1 MKLEVYPCLDS
12 FVGKFVLP
20 SETYQNGGECDQ
32 ASNASNTSGAT
43 QTVVIL
49 DRSGSMG
56 NEVSRITSRLLPA
69 MFRKLRYKDEDQ
81 IVLITFD
88 SIGSCEEFRV
98 WQLEGLALSARGCT
112 EMSTGLAKLMEY
124 FPKLQPNLPLRIIVI
139 SDGEVSDKASVL
151 SMSDSLSEM
160 FRSEGFAINAQGF
173 RWFTSSCQPDTKALA
188 SILKLNTTD
197 TVILQDVN
205 MHLSDSELI
214 DILVRPYVNDNLDK
228 SQILRT
234 RSKTEIMLQY
244 PWQDV
249 AASEIFVRPGENLFW
264 FSNAPVDGDICLAT
278 TTQKELMAE
287 SINIP
292 VILCDPLTSATYL
305 EVMYKKIHYY
315 IDHLKILKVN
325 ETSAAAADISKIVLY
340 FTSLERD
347 LEKADEAKN
356 VPGAESMKAA
366 RRLDQLQ
373 NLIMKRERSII
384 NKMKEIANDDKI
396 SRLSAQQ
403 TAEYLRKNLTNDNN
417 MKGLAHRIGD
427 DLDFTGTARSEI
439 RAMYEHLDE
448 LSTVDDT
455 NHAIS
460 FLDLETTLSGIR
472 TACELVDR
480 RVISGESLLDSVS
493 CSEILRLLNIV
504 GIACKAPVGTFPDAM
519 TWRVDKMFLGTLCSV
534 SDILVQCE
542 DEGKAGSVLLVPRGF
557 ENEGQEIMNVIPYF
571 EDINIHLFMKKY
583 ASKLLELSAGEGM
596 RRLLGGVSGTFL
608 YTICAGLIQLVSQLK
623 LKSSRSELYLNT
635 LTHVVKTFAIQ
646 SGGYFD
652 HILPYLHDQVE
663 TEKLNLCYFLNNNGM
678 TNMMYPILQILL
690 SAPKYLKATSSIRAT
705 EDNTSMSLNNNDLN
719 QSKKLMPRILRSIYS
734 HEVWQA
740 VKRTFKNQDNAHLLT
755 KAALLD
761 ILGID
766 LMKYKT
772 ILTPL
777 FEKEASKIIFY
788 DKYHINELALDEF
801 IKSFWYLDS
810 MILIPLFLE
819 SAYKNDLQGLQDI
832 PELSDDLVLQSCDIS
847 YDVRT
852 YRFYNIIQALMFNTK
867 ALRINDG
874 NEEEVTII
882 DEKGEVEGYNNA
894 KQTTKGRKISNT
906 IDTVKISEDSKQS
919 IDTNNNTDTDTV
931 PTKVTKNENKN
942 DNENDHNSNNS
953 NNNSNDN
960 NENDNKK
967 AEVVQDYILPRMRII
982 DLKNQI
988 AVDTLIR
995 NFVIKQYSDQ
1005 YQHDLALKGKA
1016 EQKEMKDQLIESIIN
1031 SISHEETVYLY
1042 RNGIVRDTFKFQ
1054 IFNSSSYGFI
1064 DLKKALLDLERT
1076 VPRRLETI
1084 QLLLLGVDD
1093 EGEAVWNDG
1102 RALFSMDITE
1112 YETVFIALNQPE
1124 LWSVIRA
1131 EHRLKNK
1138 FEYNRVRRNRHNH
1151 GGDRPSYY
1159 AMGYATLEHFMG
1171 AVTTNEITIENLIT
1185 YCKEHSSC
1193 CGVKRITKNRYS
1205 LLESV
1210 NTSVSFDDN
1219 SHEEEEESKIEQ
1231 QKQILLLE

>member
-20 SETYQNGGECDQ
+20 SETDQ

-139 SDGEVSDKASVL
+139 SDGEVSDKVSVL

-205 MHLSDSELI
+205 KHLSDSELI

-244 PWQDV
+244 PWQN
-249 AASEIFVRPGENLFW
+249 AAGSEIFVRPGENLFW
-264 FSNAPVDGDICLAT
+264 LSSAPVDGDICLAI
-278 TTQKELMAE
+278 TTQNELMAE

-292 VILCDPLTSATYL
+292 VILCDPLTSANYL

-325 ETSAAAADISKIVLY
+325 ETSAAAADISKILLY

-347 LEKADEAKN
+347 LAKADEAKN
-356 VPGAESMKAA
+356 VPGAESLKAA
-366 RRLDQLQ
+366 RRLDLLQ

-403 TAEYLRKNLTNDNN
+403 TADYLRKDLTNDKN
-417 MKGLAHRIGD
+417 MKGLANRIGD
-427 DLDFTGTARSEI
+427 DLDFTSTARSEI
-439 RAMYEHLDE
+439 RAMHEHLDE
-448 LSTVDDT
+448 LSAVDDT

-460 FLDLETTLSGIR
+460 FLDLGTTLSGIR

-480 RVISGESLLDSVS
+480 KITSGESLLDSVS
-493 CSEILRLLNIV
+493 CSDILRLLNIV

-519 TWRVDKMFLGTLCSV
+519 TWRVDRVFLGTLCSV

-542 DEGKAGSVLLVPRGF
+542 GEAGNVLVIPRGF

-571 EDINIHLFMKKY
+571 EDINIHLFLKKY

-608 YTICAGLIQLVSQLK
+608 YTICAGLIQLVNQLK
-623 LKSSRSELYLNT
+623 LKSSRSELHLNT
-635 LTHVVKTFAIQ
+635 LIHVVKTFAVQ
-646 SGGYFD
+646 SGSYFD
-652 HILPYLHDQVE
+652 HILPYLHDQSE
-663 TEKLNLCYFLNNNGM
+663 TEKLNLCCFLNNNGM
-678 TNMMYPILQILL
+678 TNMIYPILQILL
-690 SAPKYLKATSSIRAT
+690 STPKYLKAINRVI
-705 EDNTSMSLNNNDLN
+705 EDNTSMSLNNIN

-740 VKRTFKNQDNAHLLT
+740 VRRTFKNQDNAHLLT

-766 LMKYKT
+766 LLKYKT
-772 ILTPL
+772 NVAPL
-777 FEKEASKIIFY
+777 FEKEPSKIIFY
-788 DKYHINELALDEF
+788 NKYHINELVLDEF

-819 SAYKNDLQGLQDI
+819 SAYMNDLEGLKKV

-867 ALRINDG
+867 ALRVDDG
-874 NEEEVTII
+874 NEEGVII
-882 DEKGEVEGYNNA
+882 IEEKAAVEGDNSTSNKNN
-894 KQTTKGRKISNT
+894 KGIKKSNT
-906 IDTVKISEDSKQS
+906 IDAVKIIKNSKQS
-919 IDTNNNTDTDTV
+919 NNTDTVTDTDTD
-931 PTKVTKNENKN
+931 PTDVNKNKNKNEN
-942 DNENDHNSNNS
+942 NN
-953 NNNSNDN
+953 N
-960 NENDNKK
+960 NENKRG
-967 AEVVQDYILPRMRII
+967 EVVQDYITPRMRII

-988 AVDTLIR
+988 AVETLIR

-1005 YQHDLALKGKA
+1005 YQHDIALKGKA
-1016 EQKEMKDQLIESIIN
+1016 EQKEMKDQIVERIIN
-1031 SISHEETVYLY
+1031 STSHEETVHLY
-1042 RNGIVRDTFKFQ
+1042 RNGIIRDTFKCQ
-1054 IFNSSSYGFI
+1054 IMNSSSYGFI
-1064 DLKKALLDLERT
+1064 DLKRALLDMERT

-1093 EGEAVWNDG
+1093 KGEAVWNDG
-1102 RALFSMDITE
+1102 RALFCMDLTE
-1112 YETVFIALNQPE
+1112 YETVYIALNQVE
-1124 LWSVIRA
+1124 LWSIIRA
-1131 EHRLKNK
+1131 EHRLKNT
-1138 FEYNRVRRNRHNH
+1138 FEYNRVKRNRHNH

-1159 AMGYATLEHFMG
+1159 AMGYATLEHFIG
-1171 AVTTNEITIENLIT
+1171 AVTTNEITIEDLVT
-1185 YCKEHSSC
+1185 YCKEHSKC

-1205 LLESV
+1205 SLQSV
-1210 NTSVSFDDN
+1210 NTTVSLGNN
-1219 SHEEEEESKIEQ
+1219 SNKEEEGSQIEK
-1231 QKQILLLE
+1231 QKEILLLE

>member
-20 SETYQNGGECDQ
+20 FETDQNEGKCDQ

-124 FPKLQPNLPLRIIVI
+124 FPKLRPNLPLRIIVI

-188 SILKLNTTD
+188 SILKLNTTG

-244 PWQDV
+244 PWQDA

-264 FSNAPVDGDICLAT
+264 LSNAPVDGDICLAT
-278 TTQKELMAE
+278 TTQNELMAE
-287 SINIP
+287 SVNIP

-325 ETSAAAADISKIVLY
+325 ETSAAAADISKILLY

-356 VPGAESMKAA
+356 VPGAESLKAA
-366 RRLDQLQ
+366 RRLDLLQ

-403 TAEYLRKNLTNDNN
+403 TADYLRKDLTNDKN
-417 MKGLAHRIGD
+417 MRGLANRIGD

-439 RAMYEHLDE
+439 RAMHEHLDE
-448 LSTVDDT
+448 LSTVDDN
-455 NHAIS
+455 NHATS

-480 RVISGESLLDSVS
+480 KVTSGESLLDSVS
-493 CSEILRLLNIV
+493 CSDILRLLNIV
-504 GIACKAPVGTFPDAM
+504 GIACRAPVGTFPDAM
-519 TWRVDKMFLGTLCSV
+519 TWRVDRMFLGTSCSV

-542 DEGKAGSVLLVPRGF
+542 GEAGSALFVPRGF

-623 LKSSRSELYLNT
+623 LKSRRSELYLNT
-635 LTHVVKTFAIQ
+635 LIHVVKTFAIQ

-690 SAPKYLKATSSIRAT
+690 STPKYLKAVNRFT
-705 EDNTSMSLNNNDLN
+705 EDSTSMSLNDLN
-719 QSKKLMPRILRSIYS
+719 HSKKLMPRILRSIYS
-734 HEVWQA
+734 YEVWQA

-755 KAALLD
+755 KTALLD

-766 LMKYKT
+766 LVKYKT
-772 ILTPL
+772 TVALL
-777 FEKEASKIIFY
+777 FEKEPSKISFY
-788 DKYHINELALDEF
+788 NKYHINELALDEF

-819 SAYKNDLQGLQDI
+819 PAYKNDLEGLQSV

-867 ALRINDG
+867 ALRVDDG
-874 NEEEVTII
+874 NEEEVIII
-882 DEKGEVEGYNNA
+882 DEKGEVEGNNNA
-894 KQTTKGRKISNT
+894 KQPKKESKKSNT
-906 IDTVKISEDSKQS
+906 FNTVKINENKKQS
-919 IDTNNNTDTDTV
+919 IDTDTD
-931 PTKVTKNENKN
+931 PTELNKNKNKNENE
-942 DNENDHNSNNS
+942 NE
-953 NNNSNDN
+953 
-960 NENDNKK
+960 K
-967 AEVVQDYILPRMRII
+967 AEVIQDYISPSMRII
-982 DLKNQI
+982 DLKNQT
-988 AVDTLIR
+988 AVETLIR

-1031 SISHEETVYLY
+1031 STSHEETLYLY
-1042 RNGIVRDTFKFQ
+1042 RNGIIRDTFKCQ
-1054 IFNSSSYGFI
+1054 IINSSSYGFI

-1093 EGEAVWNDG
+1093 KGEAVWNDG
-1102 RALFSMDITE
+1102 RALFCMDLTE

-1131 EHRLKNK
+1131 EHRLKNT
-1138 FEYNRVRRNRHNH
+1138 FEYNRVKRNRHNH

-1159 AMGYATLEHFMG
+1159 AMGYATLEHFIG
-1171 AVTTNEITIENLIT
+1171 AVATNEIGIEDLMT

-1193 CGVKRITKNRYS
+1193 CGVKRITKNRYCS
-1205 LLESV
+1205 LESV
-1210 NTSVSFDDN
+1210 NATVSFDN
-1219 SHEEEEESKIEQ
+1219 SSHKEEEGSQIEK
-1231 QKQILLLE
+1231 QKEILLLE

>member
-20 SETYQNGGECDQ
+20 SETDQNEGKCDQ

-98 WQLEGLALSARGCT
+98 RQLEGLALSARGCT

-124 FPKLQPNLPLRIIVI
+124 FPKLQPDLPLRIIVI

-234 RSKTEIMLQY
+234 RSKREIMLQY
-244 PWQDV
+244 PWQD
-249 AASEIFVRPGENLFW
+249 AASSEIFVRPGENLFW
-264 FSNAPVDGDICLAT
+264 LSSAPVDGDICLAT
-278 TTQKELMAE
+278 TTQNELMAE

-292 VILCDPLTSATYL
+292 LILCDPLTSANYL

-325 ETSAAAADISKIVLY
+325 ETSAAAADISKIILY

-356 VPGAESMKAA
+356 IPGAESLKAA
-366 RRLDQLQ
+366 RRLDLLQ

-403 TAEYLRKNLTNDNN
+403 TADYLRKDLTNDKN

-427 DLDFTGTARSEI
+427 DLDFTSTARSEI
-439 RAMYEHLDE
+439 RAMHEHLGE
-448 LSTVDDT
+448 LSGVDDT

-460 FLDLETTLSGIR
+460 FLDLGTTLSGIH

-480 RVISGESLLDSVS
+480 KITSGESLLDSVS
-493 CSEILRLLNIV
+493 CSDILRLLNIV
-504 GIACKAPVGTFPDAM
+504 GIACRAPIGTFPDAM
-519 TWRVDKMFLGTLCSV
+519 TWRVDRMFLGTLCSV

-542 DEGKAGSVLLVPRGF
+542 GEAGNVLLVPRGF

-571 EDINIHLFMKKY
+571 EDIKILLFLKKY

-596 RRLLGGVSGTFL
+596 RRLLGGVNGTFL
-608 YTICAGLIQLVSQLK
+608 YTICAGLIQLVNQLK

-635 LTHVVKTFAIQ
+635 LIHVVETFAVQ
-646 SGGYFD
+646 SGCYFD
-652 HILPYLHDQVE
+652 HILPYLHDQIE

-690 SAPKYLKATSSIRAT
+690 SSPKYLKAINRVT
-705 EDNTSMSLNNNDLN
+705 EDNTSISLNH
-719 QSKKLMPRILRSIYS
+719 SKKLMPRILRSIYS

-766 LMKYKT
+766 LIKYKT
-772 ILTPL
+772 NVAPL
-777 FEKEASKIIFY
+777 FEKEPSKIIFY
-788 DKYHINELALDEF
+788 DKYHINELVLNEF
-801 IKSFWYLDS
+801 MKSFWYLDS

-819 SAYKNDLQGLQDI
+819 SASKNDLEALQSV
-832 PELSDDLVLQSCDIS
+832 PELSDDLVLHSCDIS

-867 ALRINDG
+867 ALRVDDG
-874 NEEEVTII
+874 NNDEVIIEEKV
-882 DEKGEVEGYNNA
+882 VEGDNSTSNNN
-894 KQTTKGRKISNT
+894 KKGIKKSNT
-906 IDTVKISEDSKQS
+906 IDAVKINENCKQS
-919 IDTNNNTDTDTV
+919 NNTDTNTDTD
-931 PTKVTKNENKN
+931 PTQVDKNENENKN
-942 DNENDHNSNNS
+942 ENINEN
-953 NNNSNDN
+953 
-960 NENDNKK
+960 ENKK
-967 AEVVQDYILPRMRII
+967 AEVVQDYISPRMRII
-982 DLKNQI
+982 DLNDQI
-988 AVDTLIR
+988 AVETLIR

-1016 EQKEMKDQLIESIIN
+1016 EQKEMKDQLIERIIA
-1031 SISHEETVYLY
+1031 STSHEETLYLY
-1042 RNGIVRDTFKFQ
+1042 RQGIIRDTFKCQ
-1054 IFNSSSYGFI
+1054 IMNSSSYGFI

-1093 EGEAVWNDG
+1093 KGEVVWNDG
-1102 RALFSMDITE
+1102 RALFCMDLTE
-1112 YETVFIALNQPE
+1112 YETVFMALNQVE

-1131 EHRLKNK
+1131 EHRLKNT
-1138 FEYNRVRRNRHNH
+1138 FEYNRVKRNRHNH

-1159 AMGYATLEHFMG
+1159 AMGYATLEHFIG
-1171 AVTTNEITIENLIT
+1171 AVSTNEITIEDLVT

-1205 LLESV
+1205 SLESV
-1210 NTSVSFDDN
+1210 NTTVSFNNDN
-1219 SHEEEEESKIEQ
+1219 NDGEEEEGEKSQIEK
-1231 QKQILLLE
+1231 QKEILLLE